1 MLMESTESQF
11 TTEIKQMLS
20 GSITDPD
27 IVNYLAYKITEIHE
41 TYNDKQSA

>member
-1 MLMESTESQF
+1 MESTESQF

-27 IVNYLAYKITEIHE
+27 IVSYLAYKITELHE
-41 TYNDKQSA
+41 TCDEKESA